1 MQIGTNIV
9 VTEVISLFKQFLYDF
24 KAEEQSGDMDVE
36 GLETYILK
44 ITQLINENKT
54 CLNLDCGDLRSFPT
68 TTKLYTQLINFPS
81 KVIPIFDYV
90 VNEVAQEIAE
100 GSGAKPAPIH
110 VRIYNL
116 DKKVPMRDLS
126 IDNIDQLVCIE
137 GMITRVGDLIPD
149 LRVAVFR
156 CSLCK
161 NEERINRD
169 GYRVENPTRC
179 SHCHTIGSMQID
191 HNSGLFKDKQLI
203 KMQEVPDQVPQGETP
218 QSVCMYAHEE
228 LFDAVKPGDKV
239 EVTGIYKAIPV
250 RVNRKMST
258 VRDVF
263 RTFIEV
269 IHYRRHVD
277 GRFTVEGE
285 EMEEVE
291 VREVSHV
298 EPPY

>member
-1 MQIGTNIV
+1 M
-9 VTEVISLFKQFLYDF
+9 TEVISVFKQFLYDF
-24 KAEEQSGDMDVE
+24 KAEETQGDMEEE

-44 ITQLINENKT
+44 ITQLINEGKS

-68 TTKLYTQLINFPS
+68 TENLYYQLIHFPS
-81 KVIPIFDYV
+81 KIIPIFDMV
-90 VNEVAQEIAE
+90 VNEVEQELAE
-100 GSGAKPAPIH
+100 GSVVKPVHIH
-110 VRIYNL
+110 VRVYNL

-126 IDNIDQLVCIE
+126 TDNIDELVCIE
-137 GMITRVGDLIPD
+137 GMVTRVGDLIPD

-156 CSLCK
+156 CSVCH
-161 NEERINRD
+161 NEERVNRD
-169 GYRVENPTRC
+169 GYRVENPQKC
-179 SHCHTIGSMQID
+179 SNCLTVGSMQID

-228 LFDAVKPGDKV
+228 LFDVVKPGDKV

-250 RVNRKMST
+250 RVNRKNST

-269 IHYRRHVD
+269 IHYRKQVE

-285 EMEEVE
+285 EMDEVGGE
-291 VREVSHV
+291 R
-298 EPPY
+298 